1 MANGYSPQYVSPV
14 PPGQTPEV
22 GVSETYS
29 KIILGPTFFEMYD
42 LRVEGQAGLPNPP
55 VSVQP
60 GQSSSIVASNE
71 DFVASIKIKFNNSP
85 LTRLLLCLNIQI
97 KVCFSFEGFGK
108 KASEQD
114 LDVTIETQKDQFEY
128 LITYTGTPESA
139 GLTPGFY
146 AISAIAEIG
155 PGNHPCAQYVFGF
168 GYVAKALLQVYQA
181 F

>member
-1 MANGYSPQYVSPV
+1 MANGYSPQYVNPT
-14 PPGQTPEV
+14 PGQTPEV
-22 GVSETYS
+22 RDSETYS

-42 LRVEGQAGLPNPP
+42 LRVEGQAGLPTPP

-60 GQSSSIVASNE
+60 GQSSSIVASDE
-71 DFVASIKIKFNNSP
+71 EFVASVKIKFNNSP
-85 LTRLLLCLNIQI
+85 LTKLLLCLGIQI

-108 KASEQD
+108 KASEKD
-114 LDVTIETQKDQFEY
+114 LEATVVTEKDNFY
-128 LITYTGTPESA
+128 YVVTYTGTPESA
-139 GLTPGFY
+139 ELTPGFY